1 MAIDLG
7 KIPVKDLVQNES
19 KALSIGFSNSNT
31 DGVFQKNYTTRKQL
45 AENIKNL
52 ILTKK
57 GERIMNPLFGCD
69 VHMVLFEP
77 FIPGQIE
84 TKIQNSI
91 EQAVNYWIPEVN
103 IEEIVFDFDDKD
115 IDNHLINLNVV
126 FSLVINPDI
135 TDSIQVTI
143 KE

>member
-7 KIPVKDLVQNES
+7 KIPVNDLVQNEN
-19 KALSIGFSNSNT
+19 KALSIGFSNSNK

-69 VHMVLFEP
+69 VHRVLFEP

-84 TKIQNSI
+84 NKIQQSI

-135 TDSIQVTI
+135 TDSVQVTI

>member
-7 KIPVKDLVQNES
+7 KIPVNDLVQNEN
-19 KALSIGFSNSNT
+19 KALSIGFSNSNK

-69 VHMVLFEP
+69 VHRVLFEP

-84 TKIQNSI
+84 NKIQQSI

>member
-69 VHMVLFEP
+69 VHRVLFEP

-103 IEEIVFDFDDKD
+103 IE
-115 IDNHLINLNVV
+115 
-126 FSLVINPDI
+126 
-135 TDSIQVTI
+135 
-143 KE
+143 

>member
-1 MAIDLG
+1 
-7 KIPVKDLVQNES
+7 
-19 KALSIGFSNSNT
+19 
-31 DGVFQKNYTTRKQL
+31 
-45 AENIKNL
+45 
-52 ILTKK
+52 
-57 GERIMNPLFGCD
+57 MNPLFGCD
-69 VHMVLFEP
+69 VHRVLFEP

>member
-19 KALSIGFSNSNT
+19 KGLSIGFSNSNT
-31 DGVFQKNYTTRKQL
+31 GGVFEKNYTTRKQL

-69 VHMVLFEP
+69 VHRVLFEP
-77 FIPGQIE
+77 FVPGQIE
-84 TKIQNSI
+84 NKIQQSI

-135 TDSIQVTI
+135 TDSVQVTI

>member
-19 KALSIGFSNSNT
+19 KALSIGFSNSNA

-69 VHMVLFEP
+69 VHRVLFEP
-77 FIPGQIE
+77 FVPGQIE
-84 TKIQNSI
+84 NKIQESI
-91 EQAVNYWIPEVN
+91 EQAVNYWIPEVT

-135 TDSIQVTI
+135 TDSVQVTI